1 MISPIIKTKEYILE
15 FQSIAGA
22 INKSM
27 NFKSIDIQNR
37 CIICTNSDK
46 KTNIFIRQFVD
57 LQIEM
62 KFHIREFD
70 KNLKN
75 LYSEIRKFNDLEIK
89 NPTKDKEIIT
99 QNINNEKKIIIDMK
113 NKLIINNMKICCDN
127 YIDKIKK
134 LIKKEDFLNEKINI
148 ISTYISAK
156 NQESERLFFENSYN
170 NIKSEFN
177 KITFYFILDMNI
189 HLNLLDD

>member
-15 FQSIAGA
+15 FLSIAGA

-27 NFKSIDIQNR
+27 NFKFIDIQNR
-37 CIICTNSDK
+37 CIICNNNDK
-46 KTNIFIRQFVD
+46 KTHIFIRQFDD

-62 KFHIREFD
+62 KFHMSEIN

-89 NPTKDKEIIT
+89 NPTEEIIT

-113 NKLIINNMKICCDN
+113 NKLKIHNMKICCDN

-148 ISTYISAK
+148 ISTYISKK
-156 NQESERLFFENSYN
+156 NQESEKSFFENSYN
-170 NIKSEFN
+170 NIKSEMN
-177 KITFYFILDMNI
+177 TITFYFLLDMNI
-189 HLNLLDD
+189 YLNSLHD